1 MFVFGIVGQL
11 VWVFSDEV
19 VMGSIPFGD
28 SEIFFVS
35 CLNHVDEFSVIFI
48 YLNMFHIYIL
58 QPTSTMLTF
67 PGLQD
72 GCHEE
77 IELYFKCFGMRDW
90 IIIKFPSLPLKLVW
104 LWIHQQVK
112 SCGRCYSWRH
122 GSWMYKKTTRA
133 HRYYPLLIYET
144 TKINILVHLYFKM
157 QPVRELDNHVNF
169 EYNYLKDLHYSKHLK
184 IL

>member
-35 CLNHVDEFSVIFI
+35 CLHHVDEFSVIFI

-67 PGLQD
+67 PVLQD

-77 IELYFKCFGMRDW
+77 IELYFKCFGMRD
-90 IIIKFPSLPLKLVW
+90 
-104 LWIHQQVK
+104 
-112 SCGRCYSWRH
+112 
-122 GSWMYKKTTRA
+122 
-133 HRYYPLLIYET
+133 
-144 TKINILVHLYFKM
+144 
-157 QPVRELDNHVNF
+157 
-169 EYNYLKDLHYSKHLK
+169 
-184 IL
+184 